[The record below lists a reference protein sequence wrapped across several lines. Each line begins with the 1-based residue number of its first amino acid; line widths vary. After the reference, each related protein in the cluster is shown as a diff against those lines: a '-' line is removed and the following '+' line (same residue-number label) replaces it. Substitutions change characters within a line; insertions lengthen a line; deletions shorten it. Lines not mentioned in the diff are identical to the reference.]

1 MPQTGIKGGSPDPL
15 LLPQNIS
22 CHFYAEQL
30 GLPPAFQTFYGMS
43 VHPGRLAARGNTF
56 SISAA
61 GLLCDLR
68 DYPGL
73 DTNHPLIR
81 DVIMGNTG
89 SQITLHTTR
98 VLDFGPSMGY
108 REPCAVYRQLI
119 TMDEIE
125 ERILR
130 GETFPSTDSL
140 YADSSEILAASRSS
154 NTAATEFFDLWEP
167 AGVHP
172 ESCFIVIATIH
183 DDPLTSFLDEISSSQ
198 GTGSLRT
205 SPHPSLSADSSH
217 SDVVVYNGD
226 PESLLREFSLPQN
239 PFASLPEQLGD
250 PPTAVVESSGS
261 AGIQRGSTRRRS
273 ASLCAVYDSLQ
284 RVAIAD
290 GHTELLS
297 KAQFR
302 MNTTPKQKLVQ
313 YRSMNCLLETLGL
326 SNTNPKVPQEL
337 QASIYTKLSYD
348 VVLRA
353 CNWSGQNDT
362 DFDVYQIWLS
372 AKYFWSVESLN
383 IETEPNP
390 ASSNESEK
398 AASSLR
404 HEKSWEKI
412 KSAKF
417 RNTYTEAI

>member
-1 MPQTGIKGGSPDPL
+1 
-15 LLPQNIS
+15 
-22 CHFYAEQL
+22 
-30 GLPPAFQTFYGMS
+30 MS

-81 DVIMGNTG
+81 DVIIGNTG

-154 NTAATEFFDLWEP
+154 NAAATEFFDLWEP

-183 DDPLTSFLDEISSSQ
+183 NDPLTSFLDEISSSQ
-198 GTGSLRT
+198 GTGSFRT

-239 PFASLPEQLGD
+239 PFPSLPERLGD
-250 PPTAVVESSGS
+250 PPIAIVESSGS
-261 AGIQRGSTRRRS
+261 ARVQRGSTRRRS
-273 ASLCAVYDSLQ
+273 ASLCAVYNSLQ

-348 VVLRA
+348 IVLRA
-353 CNWSGQNDT
+353 CNWSGQTFINKTRLYSAVKLSTERSWKGSPPGQNDT
-362 DFDVYQIWLS
+362 DFDIYQIWLS
-372 AKYFWSVESLN
+372 AKYFWSVEALN

-390 ASSNESEK
+390 DSSNESEK
-398 AASSLR
+398 AASSLQ

-412 KSAKF
+412 KTAKF